1 MKIVTFLFGF
11 SVGLK
16 SPKQEKYCDLNVL
29 EIPENSKG
37 WICDGIIGDQ
47 IPPNKR
53 CKLECADDFHV
64 QTGDFKNQI
73 FL

>member
-16 SPKQEKYCDLNVL
+16 SPKPEKYCDLNVL

-53 CKLECADDFHV
+53 CKLECADNFHV
-64 QTGDFKNQI
+64 QTGDF
-73 FL
+73 